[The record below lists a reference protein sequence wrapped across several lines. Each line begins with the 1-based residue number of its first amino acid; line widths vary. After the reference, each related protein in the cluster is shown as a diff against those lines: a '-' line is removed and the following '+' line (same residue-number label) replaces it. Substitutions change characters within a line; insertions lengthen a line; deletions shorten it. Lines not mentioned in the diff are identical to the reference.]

1 MTSLPGVYAVGSIAG
16 ELTSDTLSQE
26 EGRVAAENALGKK
39 KKLNREW
46 VPQIVRLFPEVAYVG
61 CNMKTAGRQG
71 FHPVEGLFEVDSN
84 VGGNS
89 SFSQT
94 LEKYKIVADKRSRLI
109 VGAQII
115 SDQSSDWISMLLLL
129 IKKGVTVGNLAN
141 SIHPEGAR
149 IKGLCGAARN
159 CLRALKSQ

>member
-1 MTSLPGVYAVGSIAG
+1 
-16 ELTSDTLSQE
+16 
-26 EGRVAAENALGKK
+26 
-39 KKLNREW
+39 
-46 VPQIVRLFPEVAYVG
+46 
-61 CNMKTAGRQG
+61 MKTAGHQG

-141 SIHPEGAR
+141 SIHSEGAR
-149 IKGLCGAARN
+149 IKGLCEAARN
-159 CLRALKSQ
+159 CLRALKSP